1 MRVKRLLLC
10 LIFAALAALLMLR
23 VRESDKRREDGGAP
37 PAKVFAPPLPVWQ
50 QALEQAFQKAKED
63 PALAGA
69 TVGFCLLDAGGK
81 VLFEQNGHASM
92 IPASTLKTVT
102 TATALEKWGPDHRL
116 ETRLLAK
123 AQAQGGVI
131 AGDVVVRGG
140 GDPMLALEDL
150 AVWAG
155 KLHAEGV
162 RKITGR
168 IIGDGSLFPGSLYG
182 DFWGW
187 GDIGNGYG
195 SGVAGLN
202 LEHNRCGVKFDA
214 GTAEGDAAVFAGA
227 EPEVPGVVWI
237 NETKTGAEGSGD
249 GIMIHGGERTGRLFL
264 RGTVPLGARGFAVQG
279 AVPDPELYAA
289 HHLKLALVRVGIAVD
304 GEAITAAF
312 LREKGEA
319 LPVHDEVLLKHES
332 PRLIEIITSIH
343 ATSDNHETD
352 CLYHWLGVGGS
363 DGPAGVI
370 REHWQERGLVFS
382 GLRMVDGCGLSRAD
396 FIRPLDLALL
406 QQKAASG
413 PQGALYKESL
423 LASRDGS
430 VRWKGGAMSAVRS
443 YTGLVSTASGEE
455 LAFALM
461 VNHFGGSQPVGALR
475 DAVLEAVKKR

>member
-1 MRVKRLLLC
+1 MLLC
-10 LIFAALAALLMLR
+10 LILAALTALLVLR
-23 VRESDKRREDGGAP
+23 VRENRAGKAEEPP
-37 PAKVFAPPLPVWQ
+37 PAKVFAPPLPAWQ
-50 QALEQAFQKAKED
+50 QELERAFQQAKED
-63 PALAGA
+63 SALAAA
-69 TVGFCLLDAGGK
+69 TVGFCLLDAEGK
-81 VLFEQNGHASM
+81 VLFEQNAGASM

-116 ETRLLAK
+116 ETRLLVK
-123 AQAQGGVI
+123 SPAQGGVI
-131 AGDVVVRGG
+131 AGDVVIRGG
-140 GDPMLALEDL
+140 GDPMLTLEDL
-150 AVWAG
+150 NVWAA
-155 KLHAEGV
+155 KLNAEGV
-162 RKITGR
+162 RKISGR

-195 SGVAGLN
+195 SGVSGLN
-202 LEHNRCGVKFDA
+202 LEHNRCVVKFDA

-227 EPEVPGVVWI
+227 EPEVPGVMWI

-249 GIMIHGGERTGRLFL
+249 GIMIHGGERTGRIFL
-264 RGTVPLGARGFAVQG
+264 RGTVPLGAQGFAVQG

-289 HHLKLALVRVGIAVD
+289 HHLKLALVRAGIAVD
-304 GEAITAAF
+304 GEAVAAAS

-319 LPVHDEVLLKHES
+319 VPAHEQALLKHES
-332 PRLIEIITSIH
+332 PPLLEIITSIH

-352 CLYHWLGVGGS
+352 CLYHWLGLGEGG
-363 DGPAGVI
+363 GAAEVI
-370 REHWQERGLVFS
+370 RKHWQERGLVFS

-406 QQKAASG
+406 QQKAVSG
-413 PQGALYKESL
+413 LQGTVYKESL

-443 YTGLVSTASGEE
+443 YTGLVRTASGEE

-461 VNHFGGSQPVGALR
+461 VNHFGDSQPVGALR
-475 DAVLEAVKKR
+475 DAVLEAVKNR